1 MRLTFILL
9 VYCSIGAFNSFQ
21 KKIQSPKMLSWLTF
35 ILQVNGI
42 TLGIGSNVVAL
53 FAGKFDHEFLRI
65 SIKAAVA
72 MFTFYADQHW
82 VIRFFVS
89 AAFLKY

>member
-1 MRLTFILL
+1 
-9 VYCSIGAFNSFQ
+9 
-21 KKIQSPKMLSWLTF
+21 MLAWLTF

-42 TLGIGSNVVAL
+42 VLGFASNIIAL
-53 FAGKFDHEFLRI
+53 FAGKFEHEFLRI

-89 AAFLKY
+89 APICNKDKLTDLVNYYRD